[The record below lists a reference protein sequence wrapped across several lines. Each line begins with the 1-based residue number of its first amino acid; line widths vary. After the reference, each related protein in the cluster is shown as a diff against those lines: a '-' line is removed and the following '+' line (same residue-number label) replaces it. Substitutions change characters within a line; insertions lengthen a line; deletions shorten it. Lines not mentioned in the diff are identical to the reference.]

1 MWKIIKSVLL
11 LVPVILLISVMLI
24 KEIRADAAVTG
35 TVKASAL
42 FVREGPGSG
51 YNIKKLNDKQ
61 IRLMQGD
68 YVAVSWEEDG
78 WYYITAGFEGT
89 TINGYVAKDFI
100 SVSGAIPTGKPAI
113 TPTPIIKAGTANI
126 PQGTTLAVMTSG
138 FPYDGWVAAT
148 TLNVRDGA
156 GTSYTVID
164 SLKDGAKVTVTGVKK
179 STVGAYWYTISYT
192 KNGKTCTGT
201 ASASYI
207 AVQVHASTASQGTS
221 SATVSL
227 KTSGFPIEG
236 KVVADALNVREAA
249 GTAATRKTIIA
260 SGEKVTVL
268 AAEKI
273 ADGTWWYKISYRKNG
288 ADNIGYVLSD
298 FISTDNGNTG
308 TPSDTTPD
316 GGSGNASYNNI
327 IMYYEIPVSERGS
340 LYYGGSVNADRLNV
354 RDKASV
360 SGKSIA
366 KIVQNTRVIVLDRVS
381 TESGYWY
388 KIAAKASGK
397 IITGYSSAEYIV
409 LDYDGEVYGTVKK
422 TGTMLRER
430 PSGSSGLAVSEFG
443 TVVGFSEGDKVL
455 LVEESTSGGE
465 KWFKVRV
472 GDGTTGY
479 VICTE
484 VDLIGGNII
493 RTSPTPTPGPFN
505 TPSPTPKSQA
515 DPTKRPT
522 STPIPSAFPTPYT
535 YNAKDG
541 YPSNFVEKHQ
551 TGYGA
556 LINRLELTVNT
567 KPWLNDELLL
577 DKFGDPITI
586 DSSVSLSLYDIYN
599 DRDGAFR
606 HVRFVY
612 DDEVMMG
619 YLKDSDIYTFTADE
633 ARVKVTPTP
642 IPQNMKDLSPD
653 VFIEM
658 MEEAGFP
665 SDYIGPLLE
674 LHGLHPNWIFE
685 AYVTGIDW
693 NTLVEQESKPGIN
706 LIPSTSASGMLSTE
720 PGAYDPLNDKY
731 IVYDGPSWV
740 TASKEANEYYL
751 DPRNFLESSSVFMFE
766 TLTYKDRYQSADQ
779 VEELLKN
786 TPFYNKTFTYTDD
799 NGRSRTIT
807 YAQAFIEAAEY
818 SGISPYHLATRVR
831 QEVVT
836 GTNTCSNSVSGTVT
850 GYTGYYN
857 FYNIGA
863 YHSTAAGGAII
874 NGLKYA
880 KNGLANN
887 DAYNDA
893 SLIPWNNPY
902 RAIVG
907 GAYIIGQQY
916 ISRGQDTIYL
926 QKFNVT
932 ENNTFS
938 HQYMANIEA
947 PKAEATK
954 MAKGYSDPDATV
966 FFRIPV
972 YENMPEENADKPETT
987 GNRNNYLSKLEVY
1000 DMNGVKLTLSPEFD
1014 TINETDYYITTTEGN
1029 SILQI
1034 VAEPVSGKA
1043 TIGGNGIVVV
1053 SSNSDVFKIKVTA
1066 ENGDVRTYNLHA
1078 SKK

>member
-1 MWKIIKSVLL
+1 MWRIIKSVLL
-11 LVPVILLISVMLI
+11 LAPVIILVSLFLI
-24 KEIRADAAVTG
+24 KETRADAAVTG

-51 YNIKKLNDKQ
+51 YNIKKLNDTQ

-100 SVSGAIPTGKPAI
+100 TVTGTIPTGKPAI
-113 TPTPIIKAGTANI
+113 TPTPISNAGAAKI

-148 TLNVRDGA
+148 TLNIRDGA

-179 STVGAYWYTISYT
+179 SSTGAYWYTISYT

-207 AVQVHASTASQGTS
+207 AVQVHTS
-221 SATVSL
+221 STSQSTSSVTATL
-227 KTSGFPIEG
+227 KTSGFPFEG
-236 KVVADALNVREAA
+236 KVFADALNVREAA
-249 GTAATRKTIIA
+249 GTAATRKTILP

-268 AAEKI
+268 AAEK
-273 ADGTWWYKISYRKNG
+273 ASDGTWWYKISYRKNG

-298 FISTDNGNTG
+298 YILTDSGTTDTATTDN
-308 TPSDTTPD
+308 
-316 GGSGNASYNNI
+316 GSGNASYDSI
-327 IMYYEIPVSERGS
+327 IRYYEIPASERGS

-360 SGKSIA
+360 SGKSLT
-366 KIVQNTRVIVLDRVS
+366 KISQNTRVIILERVS
-381 TESGYWY
+381 TEAGYWY
-388 KIAAKASGK
+388 KIAVKISGK
-397 IITGYSSAEYIV
+397 VITGYSSAEYIV
-409 LDYDGEVYGTVKK
+409 LDYDGEVYGTIKK
-422 TGTMLRER
+422 TGTMLKER
-430 PSGSSGLAVSEFG
+430 PSGSSGLAISDSG
-443 TVVGFSEGDKVL
+443 TVVGFTEGDKVL
-455 LVEESTSGGE
+455 LVEESTAGGE

-484 VDLIGGNII
+484 VDLVGGNLIK
-493 RTSPTPTPGPFN
+493 TSPTPTPGP
-505 TPSPTPKSQA
+505 TSAPTPTPKQSTNP

-522 STPIPSAFPTPYT
+522 STPRPSAFPTPYT
-535 YNAKDG
+535 YDAKDG
-541 YPSNFVEKHQ
+541 YPLNFVEKHH

-556 LINRLELTVNT
+556 LKNDLELIVSA
-567 KPWLNDELLL
+567 KPWLNDEAVT
-577 DKFGDPITI
+577 DKFGDPVVI
-586 DSSVSLSLYDIYN
+586 DSSTSLSLYDLYT
-599 DRDGAFR
+599 DRDGTFR

-612 DDEVMMG
+612 NNEVLLG
-619 YLKDSDIYTFTADE
+619 YVKDSDIYTFTADE

-642 IPQNMKDLSPD
+642 IPDNMKDLSPD

-685 AYVTGIDW
+685 AYITGIEWD
-693 NTLVEQESKPGIN
+693 TLIEQESKPGIN

-720 PGAYDPLNDKY
+720 AGAYDPLEDKY

-740 TASKEANEYYL
+740 TASKEADEYYL
-751 DPRNFLESSSVFMFE
+751 DPRNFLDPSGVFMFE
-766 TLTYKDRYQSADQ
+766 TLTYKDKYQSTDQ

-786 TPFYNKTFTYTDD
+786 TPFYKNTFTYTDD
-799 NGRSRTIT
+799 YGRSRTIS

-818 SGISPYHLATRVR
+818 SGISPYHLVTRVR

-836 GTNTCSNSVSGTVT
+836 GTSTYSNSVSGTVT

-893 SLIPWNNPY
+893 SLIPWNNQY

-947 PKAEATK
+947 PKAEAAK

-972 YENMPEENADKPETT
+972 YENMPEENADKPETK

-1000 DMNGVKLTLSPEFD
+1000 DMNGEKLTLSPEFD

-1029 SILQI
+1029 NILQI
-1034 VAEPVSGKA
+1034 VATAVSDKA

-1053 SSNSDVFKIKVTA
+1053 SSNSDVFNVKVTA
-1066 ENGDVRTYNLHA
+1066 ENGDVRTYKIHA